1 MLDTSQDKNKFHMMF
16 HTILNKRMALSMF
29 FRKNR
34 KRFHQQKQINT
45 QQVTEQQTLLSS
57 DLDENLEV
65 LRSMYQD
72 CFDVV
77 FRTFLIS
84 GQTKAILVY
93 IEGLSNIE
101 EIDKHV
107 LAPLMSETEGKD
119 RSPREMLEKKVHL
132 SKIKDVRTFADCI
145 ENISGG
151 HPVLF
156 VQQEACGLALGLAKW
171 EKRSIEEPQAESVVR
186 GPREGFVET
195 LGVNTSLLRRKIKSP
210 ALKMQ
215 SMKIGRYTDTSV
227 VIAYIEG
234 LADQTLIE
242 EVKNRLQRIDIDSVL
257 ESGYIEELIEDN
269 PYSPFPQL
277 VNTERP
283 DAAAANLLEGR
294 VVILVDGTPFVL
306 IAPISFFSLLQ
317 SPEDY
322 YQRFLI
328 SSVIRLLRF
337 AFMMFSLVLPSLY
350 VAVLTYHQEMVPTA
364 LLISA
369 ASSRETVPFPA
380 LVEALMMEITF
391 EALREAGVRLPK
403 QVGAAVSIV
412 GALVIGQAAV
422 QAGLVSAP
430 MVIVVAI
437 TGISSFMV
445 PHYTQGIALRML
457 RFPIMFL
464 AGLMGLLGIMLGGI
478 TIVVHLCTL
487 RSFGVPYLQPVAP
500 MKGRDLQDALIRAPW
515 WTMDTRP
522 RLTGEFNRYRQ
533 ASGQKPGPSRGDE

>member
-1 MLDTSQDKNKFHMMF
+1 ML
-16 HTILNKRMALSMF
+16 

-34 KRFHQQKQINT
+34 KRSHQQKQLNT
-45 QQVTEQQTLLSS
+45 QQVTEQQVLLSS
-57 DLDENLEV
+57 DLDENLQV

-84 GQTKAILVY
+84 GQTKAVLVY
-93 IEGLSNIE
+93 VEGLSNIE
-101 EIDKHV
+101 EIDDHV
-107 LAPLMSETEGKD
+107 LAPLMSETEGRG
-119 RSPREMLEKKVHL
+119 RSPREMLEKKIHI
-132 SKIKDVRTFADCI
+132 SKMKEVRTFADCI
-145 ENISGG
+145 ENISIG
-151 HPVLF
+151 HPMLF
-156 VQQEACGLALGLAKW
+156 VQQEACGLALGVAKW

-215 SMKIGRYTDTSV
+215 SMKIGRYTDTCV
-227 VIAYIEG
+227 VVAYIEG

-242 EVKNRLQRIDIDSVL
+242 EVKNRLQRIDIGSVL

-277 VNTERP
+277 INTERP

-322 YQRFLI
+322 YQRYLI

-337 AFMMFSLVLPSLY
+337 AFMLFSLVLPSLY

-437 TGISSFMV
+437 TGVSSFMV

-464 AGLMGLLGIMLGGI
+464 AGSLGLLGIMLGGI
-478 TIVVHLCTL
+478 AIVVHLCTL
-487 RSFGVPYLQPVAP
+487 RSFGVPYLQPIAP
-500 MKGRDLQDALIRAPW
+500 MKASELKDALIRAPW
-515 WTMDTRP
+515 WMMDTRP
-522 RLTGEFNRYRQ
+522 HLTGEFNRYRQ
-533 ASGQKPGPSRGDE
+533 APGQKPSPSKGDE